1 MDHTTVRHRKGSFP
15 KRKHVFLLLLLSSL
29 LLIII
34 HLYLLYFLTLYNSI
48 YSDA

>member
-15 KRKHVFLLLLLSSL
+15 KRKHVFLLLLS

-34 HLYLLYFLTLYNSI
+34 HLYLLYILTLYNSI